1 MSSDP
6 NLKKFETDYA
16 DIIRGEI
23 GNDTIESQKAYSKYV
38 KNDNSLRYIDRD
50 IEANYTNSQGISL
63 TRMAPSTKVAA
74 TNSTQNISIDE
85 GDYDRTTVSLRKFF
99 EK

>member
-6 NLKKFETDYA
+6 ALKKFETDYA

-23 GNDTIESQKAYSKYV
+23 GSDTIESQKAYSKYV

-50 IEANYTNSQGISL
+50 IETNYTNS
-63 TRMAPSTKVAA
+63 
-74 TNSTQNISIDE
+74 
-85 GDYDRTTVSLRKFF
+85 
-99 EK
+99 